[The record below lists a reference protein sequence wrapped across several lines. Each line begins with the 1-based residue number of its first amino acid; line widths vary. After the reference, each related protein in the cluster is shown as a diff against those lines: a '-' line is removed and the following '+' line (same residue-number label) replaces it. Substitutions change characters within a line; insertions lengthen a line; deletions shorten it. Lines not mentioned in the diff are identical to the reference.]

1 MRIFCIMNMLML
13 SLLFSAGKVSA
24 QTPEK
29 LVAEIKAAAEGSCIT
44 VSYSLEA
51 GVDNVKI
58 EDEGTVVAQDDL
70 WCLKGESVHVYTSDE
85 GTWILHLDSKEA
97 MIEPKWTYDD
107 LEAFYKTLTLASS
120 GNDISVKVLSRTSS
134 DIKPASFFIPET
146 DGDWIVTDLR

>member
-1 MRIFCIMNMLML
+1 MMNMLML
-13 SLLFSAGKVSA
+13 SLLFSAGRVSA

-29 LVAEIKAAAEGSCIT
+29 LVAEIKTAAEGSCIT

-51 GVDNVKI
+51 RVDNVKI

-134 DIKPASFFIPET
+134 DRKPASFFIPET
-146 DGDWIVTDLR
+146 DSDWIVTDLR